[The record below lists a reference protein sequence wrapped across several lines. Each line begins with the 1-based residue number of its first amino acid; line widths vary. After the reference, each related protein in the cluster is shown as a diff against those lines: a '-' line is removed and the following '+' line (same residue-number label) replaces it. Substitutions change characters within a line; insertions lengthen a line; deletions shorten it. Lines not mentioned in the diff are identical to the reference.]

1 VGILKSFQEKM
12 GIYHYIER
20 LFEECERKPL
30 LTAFGTDK
38 FEQFDIRKTV
48 SGINC
53 SDFHFELDKDKITIL
68 SDCSICEDKTIRVRF
83 DEKLNIINILEKPEF
98 HIPEYPD
105 TLLDG
110 MISLDISTPEQQAE
124 TAVDSPSM
132 AETAL
137 DMGITNCRDMTN
149 KYQEIN
155 KKVKEFIQNSYSR
168 NIDLYTYY
176 EKMFSTFKKE
186 TLLKLFGTDNI
197 LEFDIGNVVNRFEY
211 PDIVLN
217 LNQSGEVKLEVDYY
231 PYKEYWD
238 DLEHS
243 RFNWD
248 DLEHG
253 RFNFKLDQNLN
264 IITRPKLAGNWIAI

>member
-1 VGILKSFQEKM
+1 M
-12 GIYHYIER
+12 GVYHYFEC

-38 FEQFDIRKTV
+38 FEQFNIRKTV

-53 SDFHFELDKDKITIL
+53 SSFHFELDKDKITIL
-68 SDCSICEDKTIRVRF
+68 SDYSIYEDKTIRVRF
-83 DEKLNIINILEKPEF
+83 DEKLNIINILEKPEL
-98 HIPEYPD
+98 HTPEYPD

-110 MISLDISTPEQQAE
+110 MISLDIPMPGQQAG
-124 TAVDSPSM
+124 AVVGSPSV

-137 DMGITNCRDMTN
+137 DLGINNCRDMIN

-155 KKVKEFIQNSYSR
+155 KKVKEFTQNSYSR
-168 NIDLYTYY
+168 SIDLSAYY
-176 EKMFSTFKKE
+176 EKMFSNFKKE
-186 TLLKLFGTDNI
+186 ILLKLFGTDNI
-197 LEFDIGNVVNRFEY
+197 FEFDIKNEVNRFEY
-211 PDIVLN
+211 PDMTLN
-217 LNQSGEVKLEVDYY
+217 LNQNGEVKLEVDYY
-231 PYKEYWD
+231 PHKEYWD

-253 RFNFKLDQNLN
+253 RFNFKLDKFLN
-264 IITRPKLAGNWIAI
+264 IITRP